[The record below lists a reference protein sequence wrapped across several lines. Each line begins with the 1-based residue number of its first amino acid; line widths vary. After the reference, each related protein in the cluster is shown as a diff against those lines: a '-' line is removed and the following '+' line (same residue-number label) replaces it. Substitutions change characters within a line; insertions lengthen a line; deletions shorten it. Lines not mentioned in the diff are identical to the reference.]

1 MWSCDTCYL
10 LGLVQTPAHRPDVG
24 PVTVFG
30 WPWSTGAGW
39 FLVHVSGPSGARP
52 FRATRRT
59 DCGDWTS
66 WNLPFPAERHR
77 CRGRRKAAS
86 DPRRRKTEKV
96 FWKSY
101 DEREFD
107 VKTS

>member
-52 FRATRRT
+52 FRADQANGLRRLDIVEPSVPCRT
-59 DCGDWTS
+59 PPLSRAPKGRVR
-66 WNLPFPAERHR
+66 PAKAKN
-77 CRGRRKAAS
+77 RKGFL
-86 DPRRRKTEKV
+86 EKL
-96 FWKSY
+96 
-101 DEREFD
+101 
-107 VKTS
+107 